1 MAYIIINFG
10 RYKMKK
16 LLTVMLVLVMA
27 FAFASCGGGS
37 EGESEGDSGSKSRL
51 AGVFGGIGEE
61 SGIHMNYEMEIDGK
75 TTVTDTYMKDGK
87 IYTETDMEGSGKSI
101 TIYTDGY
108 MYTLVPE
115 TKTGYKMKVDEDT
128 AETLDTSSV
137 LDSYE
142 EYTDDVDFEKGEK
155 EVDGKTY
162 YSETYTTGENSAIYC
177 FDGDKLVYMISET
190 SDGEETIIKYNA
202 IDGDV
207 DDSIFEVPDGYTIT
221 EM

>member
-1 MAYIIINFG
+1 
-10 RYKMKK
+10 MKK

-37 EGESEGDSGSKSRL
+37 EGDGEGDGGSKSRL
-51 AGVFGGIGEE
+51 TGVFGGIGKD

-87 IYTETDMEGSGKSI
+87 IYTEMDIEGLGKSI

-108 MYTLVPE
+108 MYTLTPD
-115 TKTGYKMKVDEDT
+115 TKTGIKTKVDEDT
-128 AETLDTSSV
+128 QETLETDTV
-137 LDSYE
+137 LESYE
-142 EYTDDVDFEKGEK
+142 EYTDDADFEKGEK

-162 YSETYTTGENSAIYC
+162 YSEKYTTGENSVIYC
-177 FDGDKLVYMISET
+177 FDGDKLVYMISQT

-221 EM
+221 EMEM